1 MEFPGERITGSFETG
16 TGSGVGVFVHPGDG
30 LALPAG
36 GVPWTLRFVRAA
48 RFFHNEH
55 THKIIDAVLV
65 TWATSLAFVRFRWSD
80 PR

>member
-55 THKIIDAVLV
+55 TQNHRCRVGYLGNIACICSISLV
-65 TWATSLAFVRFRWSD
+65 
-80 PR
+80 